1 MRPFMAPEAN
11 GVNVSGHKAPSRTRG
26 QSLVEFA
33 LILPILLTMVGA
45 AVDFARLYQGW
56 ITLEGATR
64 DAAEYAATKDA
75 TSTAALADAKT
86 IICTQTATL
95 SGFAAP
101 PGQPTNCTSPA
112 ISVTSFSVSTT
123 ATGASTT
130 FPIGSATVTATLP
143 FRTFFGYPLFTQ
155 NGAWTLTSTQSY
167 SIIQGR

>member
-1 MRPFMAPEAN
+1 LRPC
-11 GVNVSGHKAPSRTRG
+11 STSRKRG

-45 AVDFARLYQGW
+45 AVDVARLYQGW

-64 DAAEYAATKDA
+64 DAAEYAATKDT
-75 TSTAALADAKT
+75 TSTAALTDAKS

-95 SGFAAP
+95 PGFAAP
-101 PGQPTNCTSPA
+101 AGTPTACTSPQVM
-112 ISVTSFSVSTT
+112 VTSYSLSTT
-123 ATGASTT
+123 ATGASTLY
-130 FPIGSATVTATLP
+130 PIATVTVRATLP

-155 NGAWTLTSTQSY
+155 NGAWTLTSTQTY